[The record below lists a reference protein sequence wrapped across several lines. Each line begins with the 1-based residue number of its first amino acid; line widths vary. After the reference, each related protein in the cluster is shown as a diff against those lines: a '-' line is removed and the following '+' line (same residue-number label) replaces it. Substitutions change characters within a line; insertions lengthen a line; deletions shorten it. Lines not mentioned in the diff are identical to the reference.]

1 MNLQSIA
8 QDVAKLEKAL
18 KIVEK
23 TENYIHFRKATLILE
38 LCAEINRLKEKADR
52 QKEILTQLQTN

>member
-8 QDVAKLEKAL
+8 QDIEKLEKAL
-18 KIVEK
+18 KLIEK
-23 TENYIHFRKATLILE
+23 TANYMHFRKATLILE
-38 LCAEINRLKEKADR
+38 ICAEINRLKEKADR